1 MHSIPNINVL
11 DTKVKICVVRKNHI
25 AVKWYFHLLYWHV
38 FSSLLKTHEHI
49 QWTEIFI
56 IIIFFLAKPYLLLAN
71 RLDVQLIDAA
81 YSANSTIVQNG
92 LEDAAA
98 LDFCYKDKSVFWTD
112 VSLAKIKR
120 TWIERPK
127 NAEDIIV
134 SGLVSPDGLA
144 CDWIAEKLY
153 WADSET
159 NRLEVSNLNGSFRSV
174 LFWEELDQ
182 PRAIALDPLTG

>member
-1 MHSIPNINVL
+1 MILPFAL
-11 DTKVKICVVRKNHI
+11 LTCFFFPFKNSWTYSVNWDFHNFY
-25 AVKWYFHLLYWHV
+25 YF
-38 FSSLLKTHEHI
+38 
-49 QWTEIFI
+49 
-56 IIIFFLAKPYLLLAN
+56 FFLAKPYLLLAN